1 MTIFELGALGE
12 FVGAFAVVFTLI
24 YLALQIRQNTK
35 AVRASAIDVSISRAN
50 DVRVSM
56 YENAEVSRIYM
67 QGLNHPDELDEESR
81 LRFRLLM
88 HNVLLAGSNVYSQTS
103 FAGLSLST
111 WDAQLTLINRV
122 MTSPGGRW
130 FWKEYRLEFEES
142 FREQVDK
149 ILQAT

>member
-24 YLALQIRQNTK
+24 YLSLQIRQNTK

-81 LRFRLLM
+81 LRFRLII
-88 HNVLLAGSNVYSQTS
+88 HAVLLAGSNVYSQTS

-111 WDAQLTLINRV
+111 WDAQLTLLKRV
-122 MTSPGGRW
+122 MISPGGRW
-130 FWKEYRLEFEES
+130 FWKEYRLEFEEA
-142 FREQVDK
+142 FREQIDK